1 MEMAGSERLEMFR
14 VCGSPILAM
23 KRFPVCASLSSF
35 LHLFIG
41 CFIAVT
47 FTHSHVFIELICSRC
62 YPLLEYH
69 RTTGRV
75 RDSHDG
81 ALFISLYIPN
91 VCSFL
96 KIICGWYQ
104 P

>member
-1 MEMAGSERLEMFR
+1 MEMAGSERLEMFG

-23 KRFPVCASLSSF
+23 KRFLVCASLSSF

-62 YPLLEYH
+62 YPLSEYH

-75 RDSHDG
+75 RYSRTMVLYSYSSIFPTFV
-81 ALFISLYIPN
+81 LF
-91 VCSFL
+91 
-96 KIICGWYQ
+96 
-104 P
+104 